1 MTKES
6 GIFADVKAYN
16 DSFSDVILLKMSAYC
31 ELYQLTKAGKRFVL
45 KTIKDKSGAMLSIL
59 KREYEL
65 SIACDHPHI
74 AHVYTYEYLTPVGEG
89 LLMEY
94 IEGRTLTEFL
104 AENPTLSMRE
114 KIFEEL
120 LSAVEYLHSR
130 SIIHNDLKPENI
142 LITRADNTLKIIDFG
157 LSDDDAHYMTKTL
170 GCSPYYASPELLSQ
184 SGTDARSDIYS
195 IGRIMQEIFGGRY
208 SSISSK
214 AVASLPEKRYPDIK
228 HLSKAW
234 QRRNRH
240 WKIMLLVGLAALF
253 LLPMY
258 LYTTTYFEQSRLE
271 QENIKLKKKI
281 EAQDAAKSRERD
293 LFAKAEQKVLSMC
306 EQATPEIR
314 DIPFTEFATMRRL
327 KLYEEVAE
335 YQKSLLDTISELK
348 LRSDLYNSTNLVL
361 INYNDTLLN
370 PMILAKPSYYRPDMP
385 LEEALYYQ
393 ELICN
398 FESYK
403 PYKPEQ

>member
-6 GIFADVKAYN
+6 GIFADIKTYN
-16 DSFSDVILLKMSAYC
+16 DNFSDAILLRMSTYS
-31 ELYQLTKAGKRFVL
+31 ELYRLTKAGKRFVL
-45 KTIKDKSGAMLSIL
+45 KTIKDKSGARLSIL

-74 AHVYTYEYLTPVGEG
+74 AHVYTYEYSTPVGEG

-142 LITRADNTLKIIDFG
+142 LVTRADNTLKIIDFG

-170 GCSPYYASPELLSQ
+170 GCSPYYASPELLAQ
-184 SGTDARSDIYS
+184 TGTDARSDIYS

-214 AVASLPEKRYPDIK
+214 AVALLPERRYPDIK

-234 QRRNRH
+234 QRRHRH
-240 WKIMLLVGLAALF
+240 WKVMLLVGLVTLF
-253 LLPMY
+253 LLPTY
-258 LYTTTYFEQSRLE
+258 LYTTTYYEQSRLE
-271 QENIKLKKKI
+271 QENARLMKKI

-306 EQATPEIR
+306 EQVTPEIR

-335 YQKSLLDTISELK
+335 YQRSLLDTISESK

-370 PMILAKPSYYRPDMP
+370 PMILAKPSCYRSDMP
-385 LEEALYYQ
+385 LEEAMYYQ
-393 ELICN
+393 ELLIN
-398 FESYK
+398 FDTYK
-403 PYKPEQ
+403 PYEAEK

>member
-16 DSFSDVILLKMSAYC
+16 DSFSNAILLKMSAYC
-31 ELYQLTKAGKRFVL
+31 QLYQLTKAGKRFVL
-45 KTIKDKSGAMLSIL
+45 KTIKDKSGAMLSML

-74 AHVYTYEYLTPVGEG
+74 AHVYTYEYSTPVGEG

-104 AENPTLSMRE
+104 AENPALSMRE

-120 LSAVEYLHSR
+120 LSAVEYLHGR

-170 GCSPYYASPELLSQ
+170 GCSPYYASPELLRQ

-195 IGRIMQEIFGGRY
+195 IGKIMQEIFGRKY

-214 AVASLPEKRYPDIK
+214 AVALLPEKRYPDIK
-228 HLSKAW
+228 DFRKAW
-234 QRRNRH
+234 QQRHRH
-240 WKIMLLVGLAALF
+240 WKVISLVGLVALF
-253 LLPMY
+253 LLPIY
-258 LYTTTYFEQSRLE
+258 LYTTTYSEQHRLE
-271 QENIKLKKKI
+271 QENIRLKKKI
-281 EAQDAAKSRERD
+281 EAQYIAEQRERV
-293 LFAKAEQKVLSMC
+293 LFATAEQEVLSMC
-306 EQATPEIR
+306 EQAIPEIE
-314 DIPFTEFATMRRL
+314 DIPFTEFANIRRI
-327 KLYEEVAE
+327 KLYEDVAE
-335 YQKSLLDTISELK
+335 YQRNLLDTITESK

-361 INYNDTLLN
+361 INYNDTLMN
-370 PMILAKPSYYRPDMP
+370 PMILDKPSYYRNDMP
-385 LEEALYYQ
+385 IEEIIYYQ
-393 ELICN
+393 ELLCN
-398 FESYK
+398 FEPYK
-403 PYKPEQ
+403 PYKPE